1 MKKSDLL
8 IFAISVPRGGCQSI
22 AIRYI
27 YIDIYPRLICML
39 CVVNSPLYPF
49 LCFTNC
55 SSLSPAFRNTNSR
68 KRKRKKKIEKK
79 GMAKRELYGLE
90 ETVCAHMSGARKRT
104 STYRCCMAKSIVYVS
119 GSLRTSMYEHKKRR
133 KRTDV
138 GDARVRRPDPFSLAP
153 AGLPHPHK
161 HTCLFGQEGKLAR
174 AFYNCDFAPPSALLR
189 SLYN

>member
-1 MKKSDLL
+1 
-8 IFAISVPRGGCQSI
+8 
-22 AIRYI
+22 
-27 YIDIYPRLICML
+27 
-39 CVVNSPLYPF
+39 
-49 LCFTNC
+49 
-55 SSLSPAFRNTNSR
+55 
-68 KRKRKKKIEKK
+68 
-79 GMAKRELYGLE
+79 MAKRELYGLE

-153 AGLPHPHK
+153 AGPPHPHK

-174 AFYNCDFAPPSALLR
+174 AFYNCDFAPPLLPFFVPYITKVKQHEKNR
-189 SLYN
+189 NKTTRTTTKKTSPKSEPKQHPAPHICRLPSSFAHII